1 MNKIFLMGRITKVP
15 EIKFTENNNSVTRF
29 SLAVKRRYSKEGGER
44 ETDFVNIVAWNKTA
58 DFICKYFGKGQQ
70 ILVTG
75 RLENRSWEDENGKKH
90 VVTEVIAEDV
100 EFAESKKEETTT
112 TETTANNSDNNSD
125 SDTIEYTQEE
135 LPF

>member
-1 MNKIFLMGRITKVP
+1 MNKIILMGRITKVP

-75 RLENRSWEDENGKKH
+75 RLENRSWEDDKGKH

-112 TETTANNSDNNSD
+112 TETTTETTTNNSD
-125 SDTIEYTQEE
+125 SDTTEYTQEE

>member
-44 ETDFVNIVAWNKTA
+44 DTDFVNIVAWNKTA
-58 DFICKYFGKGQQ
+58 DFICKYFSKGQQ
-70 ILVTG
+70 ILITG
-75 RLENRSWEDENGKKH
+75 RLENRSWEDDKGKH

-100 EFAESKKEETTT
+100 EFAESKKKEEETTST
-112 TETTANNSDNNSD
+112 
-125 SDTIEYTQEE
+125 SDTMEYTQEE

>member
-58 DFICKYFGKGQQ
+58 DFICKYFGKGQR

-75 RLENRSWEDENGKKH
+75 RLENRSWEDDKGKH

-100 EFAESKKEETTT
+100 EFAESKKAETTT
-112 TETTANNSDNNSD
+112 TETTTNNSDNNSD

-135 LPF
+135 LPW